1 MMGDMIATN
10 EFKKG
15 TKLQIENDPY
25 EIVDYEHVK
34 PGKGQ
39 AFVRVKLK
47 NLKTGNVVEKTYK
60 SGIKM
65 EKADVEE
72 RIMQY
77 LYNDAEGYHFMDS
90 TNYEQY
96 SVPTDIVG
104 DAAKFIQENKDVSVL
119 LYNGS
124 PIGVSLPNF
133 VELKIIE
140 TEPGFKGD
148 TAATGSKPATLE
160 TGAIVNV
167 PFFLKEGEIIK
178 IDTRTGEYVER
189 VNK

>member
-1 MMGDMIATN
+1 MADMIATN
-10 EFKKG
+10 EFKRG
-15 TKLQIENDPY
+15 VKLEIEGEPY

-60 SGIKM
+60 SGTKLQRA
-65 EKADVEE
+65 EVEE
-72 RIMQY
+72 RMMQY
-77 LYNDAEGYHFMDS
+77 LYKDNDGYQFMDLN
-90 TNYEQY
+90 TYDQY
-96 SVPTDIVG
+96 SIPEDVMG
-104 DAAKFIQENKDVSVL
+104 DAAKFIQENKEVTVM
-119 LYNGS
+119 LYNGV

-133 VELKIIE
+133 VELKIVE

-148 TAATGSKPATLE
+148 TAATGTKPATLE
-160 TGAIVNV
+160 TGAVVQV
-167 PFFLKEGEIIK
+167 PFFLKEGDIIK

>member
-1 MMGDMIATN
+1 MAEIATN
-10 EFKKG
+10 EFKRG
-15 TKLQIENDPY
+15 VKLEIDNEPY

-60 SGIKM
+60 SGTKLP
-65 EKADVEE
+65 KAEVEE

-77 LYNDAEGYHFMDS
+77 LYKDSEGYNFMDS
-90 TNYEQY
+90 TSYDQY
-96 SVPTDIVG
+96 TISAETMG
-104 DAAKFIQENKDVSVL
+104 DTAKFIQENKEVSVI
-119 LYNGS
+119 LYNGL
-124 PIGVSLPNF
+124 PIGVNLPNF
-133 VELKIIE
+133 VELKVVE

-148 TAATGSKPATLE
+148 TAATGTKPAKLE
-160 TGAIVNV
+160 TGAVVQV
-167 PFFLKEGEIIK
+167 PFFIKEGDTIK

>member
-1 MMGDMIATN
+1 MGEMVATN
-10 EFKKG
+10 EFKRG
-15 TKLQIENDPY
+15 LKLEIDSEPY

-60 SGIKM
+60 SGTKIP
-65 EKADVEE
+65 KADVEE
-72 RIMQY
+72 RLMQY
-77 LYNDAEGYHFMDS
+77 LYKDNEGFHFMDTS
-90 TNYEQY
+90 TYDQI
-96 SVPTDIVG
+96 TI
-104 DAAKFIQENKDVSVL
+104 DANVMGNAALFLQENKEVYVL
-119 LYNGS
+119 LYKGL

-133 VELKIIE
+133 VELRIVE

-148 TAATGSKPATLE
+148 TAATGTKPATLE
-160 TGAIVNV
+160 TGAVVQV
-167 PFFLKEGEIIK
+167 PFFLKEGDIIK

>member
-1 MMGDMIATN
+1 MLSTN

-15 TKLQIENDPY
+15 SKLEIDNEPY
-25 EIVDYEHVK
+25 EIVDYEHIK

-47 NLKTGNVVEKTYK
+47 NLKTFNVVEKTFK
-60 SGIKM
+60 SGTKIS
-65 EKADVEE
+65 KADVEE
-72 RIMQY
+72 RPMQY
-77 LYNDAEGYHFMDS
+77 LYQDEHGYHFMDNS
-90 TNYEQY
+90 NYEEY
-96 SVPTDIVG
+96 VIPKEVIEEE
-104 DAAKFIQENKDVSVL
+104 AKFLQENKDVFVL
-119 LYNGS
+119 LYKNS

-133 VELKIIE
+133 VELRVIT

-160 TGAIVNV
+160 TNAVIQV
-167 PFFLKEGEIIK
+167 PFFIKEGDIIR

-189 VNK
+189 ANK

>member
-1 MMGDMIATN
+1 MAEIATN
-10 EFKKG
+10 EFKRG
-15 TKLQIENDPY
+15 VKLEIDGDPY

-60 SGIKM
+60 SGTKLPL
-65 EKADVEE
+65 ADVEE
-72 RIMQY
+72 RMMQY
-77 LYNDAEGYHFMDS
+77 LYKDNEGYNFMDLN
-90 TNYEQY
+90 NYEQY
-96 SVPTDIVG
+96 TIREETMG
-104 DAAKFIQENKDVSVL
+104 DAAKFIQENKEVSVV
-119 LYNGS
+119 LYKGI
-124 PIGVSLPNF
+124 PIGVNLPNF
-133 VELKIIE
+133 VELAVVE

-148 TAATGSKPATLE
+148 TAATGTKPATLE
-160 TGAIVNV
+160 TGAVVQV
-167 PFFLKEGEIIK
+167 PFFIKEGDIVK

>member
-1 MMGDMIATN
+1 MAEVATN
-10 EFKKG
+10 EFKRG
-15 TKLQIENDPY
+15 LKLEIDNEPY

-60 SGIKM
+60 SGTKLP
-65 EKADVEE
+65 KADVEE
-72 RIMQY
+72 RVMQY
-77 LYNDAEGYHFMDS
+77 LYKDNEGYNFMD
-90 TNYEQY
+90 TNTYDQY
-96 SVPTDIVG
+96 TIPESVMG
-104 DAAKFIQENKDVSVL
+104 NSALFIQENKEVTVM
-119 LYNGS
+119 LYKGT

-133 VELKIIE
+133 VELKVIE

-148 TAATGSKPATLE
+148 TAATGTKPATLE
-160 TGAIVNV
+160 TGAVVQV
-167 PFFLKEGEIIK
+167 PFFIKEGDIVR

>member
-1 MMGDMIATN
+1 MGDMIATN
-10 EFKKG
+10 EFKRG
-15 TKLQIENDPY
+15 VKLQIDNDPY
-25 EIVDYEHVK
+25 EIVDYDHVR

-47 NLKTGNVVEKTYK
+47 NLKTGNVVDKTYK

-72 RIMQY
+72 RAMQY
-77 LYNDAEGYHFMDS
+77 LYNDAEGYHFMD
-90 TNYEQY
+90 TANYEQY
-96 SVPTDIVG
+96 NIPKEIMG
-104 DAAKFIQENKDVSVL
+104 NAAKFVQENKDVSIL
-119 LYNGS
+119 LYNGI

-133 VELKIIE
+133 VELKIVE

-160 TGAIVNV
+160 TGAIVQV

>member
-1 MMGDMIATN
+1 MAEIATN
-10 EFKKG
+10 EFKRG
-15 TKLQIENDPY
+15 VKLEIDNEPY

-60 SGIKM
+60 SGTKLP
-65 EKADVEE
+65 KADVEE
-72 RIMQY
+72 RMMQY
-77 LYNDAEGYHFMDS
+77 LYKDNEGYNFMDLN
-90 TNYEQY
+90 TYDQY
-96 SVPTDIVG
+96 TIPEGVMG
-104 DAAKFIQENKDVSVL
+104 NAALFIQENKEVMVM
-119 LYNGS
+119 LYKGT
-124 PIGVSLPNF
+124 PIGVALPNF
-133 VELKIIE
+133 VELKIVE

-148 TAATGSKPATLE
+148 TAATGTKPATLE
-160 TGAIVNV
+160 TGAVVQV
-167 PFFLKEGEIIK
+167 PFFLKEGDIIK

>member
-1 MMGDMIATN
+1 MGDMIATN

-15 TKLQIENDPY
+15 VKLKIENDPY

-60 SGIKM
+60 SGTKM

-77 LYNDAEGYHFMDS
+77 LYNDGEGFHFMDS
-90 TNYEQY
+90 TNYDQH
-96 SVPTDIVG
+96 SIPADIVG

-119 LYNGS
+119 LYNGT

-133 VELKIIE
+133 VELKIAE

-160 TGAIVNV
+160 TGAVVNV
-167 PFFLKEGEIIK
+167 PFFLKEGDVIK

>member
-1 MMGDMIATN
+1 MGEMIATN
-10 EFKKG
+10 EFKRG
-15 TKLQIENDPY
+15 VKLQIDNDPY

-60 SGIKM
+60 SGIKLD
-65 EKADVEE
+65 KADVEE
-72 RIMQY
+72 RVMQY
-77 LYNDAEGYHFMDS
+77 LYKDNEGFHFMDTS
-90 TNYEQY
+90 NYDQFSIDEN
-96 SVPTDIVG
+96 IMG
-104 DAAKFIQENKDVSVL
+104 EAANFIQENKDVSVM
-119 LYNGS
+119 LYNGT

-133 VELKIIE
+133 VELKIVE

-160 TGAIVNV
+160 TGAIVQV
-167 PFFLKEGEIIK
+167 PFFLKEGETIK

>member
-1 MMGDMIATN
+1 MLATN

-15 TKLQIENDPY
+15 SKLEIDNEPF
-25 EIVDYEHVK
+25 EIVEYEHVK

-47 NLKTGNVVEKTYK
+47 NLKTGNVLEKTYK
-60 SGIKM
+60 SGTKM
-65 EKADVEE
+65 KKANIEE

-77 LYNDAEGYHFMDS
+77 LYADNEGYNFMDT

-96 SVPTDIVG
+96 TISKDIMG
-104 DAAKFIQENKDVSVL
+104 DAAKFIQENKDVDVM
-119 LYNGS
+119 LYNGT
-124 PIGVSLPNF
+124 PIGVSLNNF
-133 VELKIIE
+133 VELKVVA

-160 TGAIVNV
+160 TGAIVQV
-167 PFFLKEGEIIK
+167 PFFIKEGETIK
-178 IDTRTGEYVER
+178 IDTRTQEYVER